1 MVYTQQIKLLARQA
15 ANEWNLTRSDVVV
28 NASPMYHSLG
38 IRLTLLP
45 LLLGAQLILMRKW
58 SAQLYLELIDKYRV
72 TFSIPVTSHLADVS
86 DLIDRIADS
95 SIYSLVCSSAPLTG
109 ELRDKLIQDA
119 RMWGRF
125 HEMYGTSETGTV
137 TKIVFTESE
146 TRTICR

>member
-1 MVYTQQIKLLARQA
+1 MDIA
-15 ANEWNLTRSDVVV
+15 LT
-28 NASPMYHSLG
+28 
-38 IRLTLLP
+38 
-45 LLLGAQLILMRKW
+45 LGAQLILMRKW

-72 TFSIPVTSHLADVS
+72 TFSIPVTSHLAAIVS
-86 DLIDRIADS
+86 DPSLFDRIADS
-95 SIYSLVCSSAPLTG
+95 SINSLVCSSAPLTG

-146 TRTICR
+146 TRTNLSVSL